1 MVSCLQI
8 AKLNLL
14 NEGDT
19 VRLPDKQDVHASFV
33 NGNLFKEP
41 IALPQND
48 RNKNLKL
55 LKLSISQVIKEKLPF
70 LDLEP
75 KICKIGVFS

>member
-55 LKLSISQVIKEKLPF
+55 FSFKSTHISNKKSEVI
-70 LDLEP
+70 
-75 KICKIGVFS
+75 